1 MTPEAAIVE
10 RCARAACKERGIDPD
25 TVFAIN
31 SFTDDM
37 GPQPDVAVPAWR
49 WYVPMALAV
58 LRELAEC
65 EPTPAMVDACGYEH
79 LGLKA
84 KAEEAAED
92 WRAMLR
98 ALVEAASRG

>member
-1 MTPEAAIVE
+1 MTPETAIVE
-10 RCARAACKERGIDPD
+10 RCARAAQHEFHKTRRTQPIPWERI
-25 TVFAIN
+25 V
-31 SFTDDM
+31 
-37 GPQPDVAVPAWR
+37 
-49 WYVPMALAV
+49 LAV

-98 ALVEAASRG
+98 ALAEAAGRG